1 MVFHLNFFA
10 KQSAINTTHQI
21 AQNRINTNPFI
32 RILIKSNSK
41 QIIFCRITHNPDDS
55 FSHRSPP
62 LRVVNLQYQMLKK
75 KSILSFLK
83 QQIAIL
89 KDSDI
94 NSAEIDAEI
103 ILEFVT
109 GKSREFLLAH
119 PKYELSKD
127 QKKVYGICV
136 DRRKS
141 HIPIAYITGHKEFFG
156 LDFFVTP
163 DVLIP
168 RPETE
173 MLVEEVIKF
182 IKLKVYQ
189 VDGIKSPLKNA
200 QINEELAGNFPARA
214 GKFPEQKQLKII
226 DIGTGSGNIIISI
239 AKALNLNLPSLNFY
253 ASDISEKALKI
264 AKKNAKFHQVA
275 DKIKFYKSDLFANK
289 NLPRKFDVIVA
300 NLPYVPENKSKI
312 KNQKSKLR
320 SSDLLYEP
328 QNAIFASDN
337 GTKIIKK
344 FLDQTQNR
352 INKNGLILTEVDPRN
367 AKKLQKFAK
376 LIFRDSK
383 IELIKDYAGLDRI
396 IKILL
401 RK

>member
-1 MVFHLNFFA
+1 
-10 KQSAINTTHQI
+10 
-21 AQNRINTNPFI
+21 
-32 RILIKSNSK
+32 
-41 QIIFCRITHNPDDS
+41 
-55 FSHRSPP
+55 
-62 LRVVNLQYQMLKK
+62 MLKK